1 MPAHGVTLGTLSH
14 ASVVLSTAVTEEIA
28 GVGFAQASP
37 SATVGGQVL
46 QPEEGVLVAPVLSF
60 GDVGQSTGG
69 LSLSPSMSPIPHR
82 IVIKAQSGQ
91 FVDMSNFLSDNM
103 ASLQQLEA
111 FGIQSTVSAF
121 PGTPRPRLRDVS
133 TLPPWLFCFLA
144 YNMAVCTGDAH
155 TRFVLVM
162 LTQGACLHMPA

>member
-1 MPAHGVTLGTLSH
+1 
-14 ASVVLSTAVTEEIA
+14 
-28 GVGFAQASP
+28 
-37 SATVGGQVL
+37 
-46 QPEEGVLVAPVLSF
+46 
-60 GDVGQSTGG
+60 
-69 LSLSPSMSPIPHR
+69 MSPIPHR

-133 TLPPWLFCFLA
+133 TLPLWLFCFLA

-155 TRFVLVM
+155 TRSM
-162 LTQGACLHMPA
+162 LAYASLIKGMVGQVGWITLGFSSAGSAGFICEVE